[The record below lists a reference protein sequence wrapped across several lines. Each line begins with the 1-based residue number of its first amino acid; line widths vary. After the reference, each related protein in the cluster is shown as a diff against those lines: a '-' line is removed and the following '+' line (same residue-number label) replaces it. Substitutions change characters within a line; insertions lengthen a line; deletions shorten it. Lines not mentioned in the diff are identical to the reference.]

1 MAVLPLKVFSHLSPL
16 TSDFYHPPVDYAIS
30 LAGNFGEPRPNHFH
44 GGLDIRTEGVEGK
57 HIYAIDDGYVSR
69 ITVGKD
75 GFGNAVYITHPTG
88 HTSVYCHLKAFSP
101 RIKRALRRYQYR
113 HQTNEADARLS
124 PVEVPVSRGQF
135 IALSGNT
142 GSSTAPHLHLEIHDT
157 RTWNMLDPYQFLN
170 DFISDS
176 VPPQVHAVMAIP
188 QHGGS
193 FNNSQAPQAL
203 SPLPPAG
210 ATEGA
215 LTAWGKVG
223 FAVWADDYMQGSYN
237 HYGIHETLLFV
248 DGRQV
253 FQAVVDDIPVSM
265 NRMVNAWGCYDQ
277 WFRTRRWFMKSYI
290 EPGNTLPCL
299 TADNNRGIVS
309 FDEPRDYHLEY
320 VLRDYKGNEVRHP
333 FTVRAQPPV
342 STPAPTASSPSQ
354 TASSPFPSSFAATPS
369 QPPLLRWNRTTILC
383 RPGVQLVVPYG
394 LIAADA
400 PLSPTISRQPD
411 RWSDACQ
418 FAQSSLPLMT
428 DARLS
433 LYARRTDGDP
443 SKLYVASTDGR
454 FMGGDYHDGW
464 VTGRIRELGACYE
477 LRYDD
482 LPPTVQPVSL
492 DGDRLLLNVTDGE
505 SGIASWQGTV
515 DGRFVVFDAI
525 EKTTLFACLLRESW
539 LPRTG
544 QPHRLHFE
552 VTDNRHNTQS
562 FDTTFTY

>member
-16 TSDFYHPPVDYAIS
+16 TSDFYHSPVDYAIS

-57 HIYAIDDGYVSR
+57 HIYAIGDGYVSR

-193 FNNSQAPQAL
+193 FNNSQAPQTL
-203 SPLPPAG
+203 SPIPPAG

-299 TADNNRGIVS
+299 TADSNRGIVS

-333 FTVRAQPPV
+333 FTVRAQPPT
-342 STPAPTASSPSQ
+342 STPTPTASSP
-354 TASSPFPSSFAATPS
+354 APSSFAATPS
-369 QPPLLRWNRTTILC
+369 QPPLLRWNRTTILS

-394 LIAADA
+394 LVAADT

-428 DARLS
+428 DARLG

-525 EKTTLFACLLRESW
+525 EKTTLYACLLRESW